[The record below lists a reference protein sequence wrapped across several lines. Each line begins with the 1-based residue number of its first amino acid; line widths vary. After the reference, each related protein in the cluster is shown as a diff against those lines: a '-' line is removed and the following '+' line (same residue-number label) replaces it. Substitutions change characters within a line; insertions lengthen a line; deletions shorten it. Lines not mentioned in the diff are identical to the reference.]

1 MGNPLLLPP
10 RLLLRALDD
19 LHLIALAA
27 RDIGPRLTTLQDRA
41 DSIEEQLGEAIE
53 IAREIELRGREAIGM
68 AERIDA
74 RAEAVLD
81 LADRVDER
89 ASEIMAEAKVIQ
101 LTAAEVAVRGGEVA
115 AALPLLQRALEI
127 AEPLDGTVKR
137 LGRLVDRLPD
147 GTRMPGGVR
156 GARAPRTP

>member
-1 MGNPLLLPP
+1 MNPLLLPP

-19 LHLIALAA
+19 LHQIAVAA

-41 DSIEEQLGEAIE
+41 DSIEEQLGDAIV

-74 RAEAVLD
+74 RAEAILD

-101 LTAAEVAVRGGEVA
+101 LTAAEVAVRGAQVA
-115 AALPLLQRALEI
+115 EALPLLQRALEL

-147 GTRMPGGVR
+147 GAR
-156 GARAPRTP
+156 GARGARTP